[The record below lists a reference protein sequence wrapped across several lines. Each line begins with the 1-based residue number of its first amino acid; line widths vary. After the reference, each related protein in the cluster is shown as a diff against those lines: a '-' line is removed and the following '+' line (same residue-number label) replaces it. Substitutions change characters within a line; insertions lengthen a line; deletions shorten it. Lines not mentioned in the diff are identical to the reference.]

1 MAIQTVKD
9 KELGNRSV
17 MEPRPD
23 CIVLGR
29 LVHQGMDGVVV
40 VVVLGV
46 EDVEHVTR
54 LRGHGVSES
63 FL

>member
-1 MAIQTVKD
+1 
-9 KELGNRSV
+9 

-46 EDVEHVTR
+46 KDVEHVTR